1 MKITC
6 QSCQAKYTIAD
17 EKVAGKT
24 VKIKCKKCGA
34 TIVVHGNEGAGAPL
48 PAAAP
53 DPSVGAGAA
62 PGGGEEED
70 EGDGATRVFGN
81 EGGPGQVEEWTVNV
95 TDDDQRTLT
104 PPQLVM
110 EFQRGVITTESY
122 VWKDGMPDWLPLSA
136 VPELV
141 KLVGARPAPAAGR
154 AAPAAA
160 PAPAPAPAP
169 VNDDMGLGSTVMMP
183 EAAPRAA
190 AAPVAAAPAPAAAA
204 APAAR
209 RASAR
214 SGAVDLFATSEASPR
229 VDPHAAAQAPAA
241 SPAGSA
247 TTSADRLVGER
258 NENSVLFSLS
268 ALTATENIARAKKEL
283 SDDAMIDL
291 GPSPGA
297 SKNNGGRGGMDDIMN
312 LGGGG
317 ISAGPMLAP
326 PPLLAPVVEA
336 PVVAPAIAPVMGMNQ
351 GPLMMPNAAPPK
363 KGSLGLILGIVGGLV
378 VVGGVAA
385 ALALRS
391 APVTPP
397 PVTNDRGVTTAEVPS
412 AAPSAVAVDTG
423 AVANPTPVDPAQ
435 PPTTPATPSGA
446 ATVPSAKPN
455 ATGVPSGK
463 PNDKPPPDKTA
474 PDKTTAPTA
483 TQAPTAAPDP
493 GGGGKEF
500 DRAAAMSALSKAAG
514 AAKSCKKDDGPTGGG
529 KVKVTFAPSGNV
541 TSATVEGPP
550 FAGTAVGGCI
560 ASAFRSAH
568 VPPFDGAPISVSKS
582 FTIN

>member
-34 TIVVHGNEGAGAPL
+34 TIVVHGNEGAVAAAPA
-48 PAAAP
+48 AAAP
-53 DPSVGAGAA
+53 DPSVGAGA
-62 PGGGEEED
+62 PHGGGEDED

-81 EGGPGQVEEWTVNV
+81 EGGPGQVDEWTINV

-104 PPQLVM
+104 PAQILV
-110 EFQRGVITTESY
+110 EFQRGVITTDSY

-136 VPELV
+136 VPELMKV
-141 KLVGARPAPAAGR
+141 VGAKPAPAAGR
-154 AAPAAA
+154 PVAAPAPAVSPEVALGGTVMMAEAPRVAISPAAA
-160 PAPAPAPAP
+160 PAPAAP
-169 VNDDMGLGSTVMMP
+169 
-183 EAAPRAA
+183 
-190 AAPVAAAPAPAAAA
+190 AAPVET

-209 RASAR
+209 RAGGRA
-214 SGAVDLFATSEASPR
+214 GAVDLFATSEASPR
-229 VDPHAAAQAPAA
+229 VDPHAAAPAPAA
-241 SPAGSA
+241 HSA

-268 ALTATENIARAKKEL
+268 ALTATENLARAKKEL
-283 SDDAMIDL
+283 SDEAVIDL
-291 GPSPGA
+291 GPSPAAA
-297 SKNNGGRGGMDDIMN
+297 SKGGGRSGIDDIMN

-336 PVVAPAIAPVMGMNQ
+336 PVAAPAIAPVIGVGA
-351 GPLMMPNAAPPK
+351 GPVMMPGAAPPK
-363 KGSLGLILGIVGGLV
+363 KGSLGLILGIVAGLV
-378 VVGGVAA
+378 VVGGVGAFF
-385 ALALRS
+385 ALKGN
-391 APVTPP
+391 PTPPP
-397 PVTNDRGVTTAEVPS
+397 PVTNERGATTVAEAPS
-412 AAPSAVAVDTG
+412 AAPSATPVDTG
-423 AVANPTPVDPAQ
+423 AVAVPTPTPVDTGAT
-435 PPTTPATPSGA
+435 PTTPPTPSGA
-446 ATVPSAKPN
+446 ALAVTAKPT
-455 ATGVPSGK
+455 ATVAPTGK
-463 PNDKPPPDKTA
+463 PGDKPPPE
-474 PDKTTAPTA
+474 KTTAPTA

-514 AAKSCKKDDGPTGGG
+514 AAKSCKKDDGPTGSG

-550 FAGTAVGGCI
+550 FAGTAVGGCV
-560 ASAFRSAH
+560 AAAFRGAR
-568 VPPFDGAPISVSKS
+568 VPPFDGTPISVSKS